1 MAEHYITSKEL
12 VNTLKISSQDLITIE
27 QFFDAIPDDEWEL
40 LEGKDYKVVAGN
52 GLREYTTSGA
62 YTIAR
67 YLDATRKPGFWDVI
81 KEWFSHTKRE
91 VRRAFVRKKI
101 LDNCSSLVKR
111 NDIFFISKSD
121 VVAIF
126 GTKPS
131 YLSKMSETAQR
142 AERPLIQGQDYD
154 EFIDEGGLHYS
165 LSGIVKL
172 SQTLGTSLTK
182 KNRQEWCTDVGEVIQ
197 PQVKDIVGQIVDR
210 DKGIQKAMDK
220 AKRRDRKTCQV
231 TGEKPN
237 RVNALKIAAHHLY
250 SRSAYPYLADIEN
263 NLITLT
269 CEVHEQFHQYMG
281 GYGKPCT
288 IDDFIKFVQQY
299 YPSSSKVV
307 IWLEAQKRVLGSPEP
322 VNQRKP
328 HVLYLPI
335 SKVS

>member
-12 VNTLKISSQDLITIE
+12 ISTLKISSQELITIE

-40 LEGKDYKVVAGN
+40 LEGKDYRVVAGN
-52 GLREYTTSGA
+52 GLREYTTPGA
-62 YTIAR
+62 YTLAR
-67 YLDATRKPGFWDVI
+67 YLDATQKQGFWEVI
-81 KEWFSHTKRE
+81 KEWFSHRKRE

-111 NDIFFISKSD
+111 NDIFFVSRSD

-131 YLSKMSETAQR
+131 YLKKMSEIAQR
-142 AERPLIQGQDYD
+142 AEQPLLKGQDYD

-165 LSGIVKL
+165 LAGIDKL
-172 SQTLGTSLTK
+172 SQVLKTSLTK
-182 KNRQEWCTDVGEVIQ
+182 KNRREWCTDVGEVIR
-197 PQVKDIVGQIVDR
+197 PQVKDIVDQIIKR
-210 DKGIQKAMDK
+210 DKGIQKAICK
-220 AKRRDRKTCQV
+220 VKRDNDNTCQV
-231 TGEKPN
+231 TGKKPDK
-237 RVNALKIAAHHLY
+237 VNNFKIAAHHLY
-250 SRSAYPYLADIEN
+250 SRNSYPHLADVDK

-288 IDDFIKFVQQY
+288 IDDFIKFVEQY
-299 YPSSSKVV
+299 YPSSNQVV
-307 IWLEAQKRVLGSPEP
+307 ICLNDQKRVLGNPEP

-328 HVLYLPI
+328 HVLYLP
-335 SKVS
+335 VSRVL